1 MKKQSKIY
9 TRYEEARLIGA
20 RALQLSMGGIP
31 LVKIKSKDY
40 DPIKLA
46 EEEFKKGKLPLEV
59 ID

>member
-1 MKKQSKIY
+1 MPKKTKKYS
-9 TRYEEARLIGA
+9 RYEEARLISA

-31 LVKIKSKDY
+31 LVKVKEY

-46 EEEFKKGKLPLEV
+46 EIELEKGKLPLEV